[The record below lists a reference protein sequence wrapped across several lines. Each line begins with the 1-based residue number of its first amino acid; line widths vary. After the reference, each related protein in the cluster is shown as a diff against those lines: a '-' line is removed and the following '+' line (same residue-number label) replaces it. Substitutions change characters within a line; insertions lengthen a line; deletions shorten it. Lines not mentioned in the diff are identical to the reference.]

1 LEGNKVSTWIRGGE
15 LVDPEKGILEQSDII
30 IERGRVSRILP
41 HGVFKGQDARLKVID
56 ASGRLVV
63 PGLIDMHVHL
73 REPGEEYKETIA
85 TGAMAAVVG
94 GFTSVACMPNTN
106 PPNDCRSVTE
116 FIVRRAE
123 EVGLAR
129 VYPIASI
136 TMEQQGKVLTEFGD
150 LKEAGA
156 VGISEDGYS
165 VVDSE
170 LMRRALE
177 YANYHGLAVICHCE
191 DRSLSEG
198 GAMHEGVVSTRIGLP
213 GIPAASEEIMVF
225 RDIALARLTGTPVHI
240 AHVSTRGS
248 VNLIRMAKEDGVSVT
263 AETAPHY
270 FTLDHNAVIGY
281 DTRAKVNPPLRTPG
295 DVEAVKQGLS
305 EGVIDVIATDH
316 APHSPIEK
324 NLEFDRAAF
333 GMIGLETAL
342 PLILSLVREGTLGIA
357 EAFRKLTCNPARIL
371 GIHGGSL
378 KEGIPADLAVI
389 DANIEYTMTENDFHS
404 KSNNSPFIGR
414 LFRGRNELTMIGGK
428 IVWEKSS
435 THPGR

>member
-1 LEGNKVSTWIRGGE
+1 VSTWIRGGE

>member
-1 LEGNKVSTWIRGGE
+1 VLTWIRGGE

-435 THPGR
+435 THPRR

>member
-1 LEGNKVSTWIRGGE
+1 VSTWIRGGE
-15 LVDPEKGILEQSDII
+15 LVAPQKGTSEQSDLI
-30 IERGRVSRILP
+30 IERGRISRIVP
-41 HGVFKGQDARLKVID
+41 HGTFQGQVSQLKVID
-56 ASGRLVV
+56 AAGKLVV

-73 REPGEEYKETIA
+73 REPGEEYKESIA
-85 TGAMAAVVG
+85 TGAKAAVAG
-94 GFTSVACMPNTN
+94 GFTSIACMPNTS

-123 EVGLAR
+123 EAGLAR
-129 VYPIASI
+129 VYPIGSI
-136 TMEQQGKVLTEFGD
+136 TMGQQGKVLTEFGD

-177 YANYHGLAVICHCE
+177 YADYHGLAVICHCE
-191 DRSLSEG
+191 DRGLSEG
-198 GAMHEGVVSTRIGLP
+198 GVMHEGVVSTKIGLP
-213 GIPAASEEIMVF
+213 GIPAAAEEIMVF

-240 AHVSTRGS
+240 AHVSTKGS
-248 VNLIRMAKEDGVSVT
+248 VALIRMAKEEGVSVT

-281 DTRAKVNPPLRTPG
+281 DTRTKVNPPLRTEE
-295 DVEAVKQGLS
+295 DVQAIKQGLS

-324 NLEFDRAAF
+324 DLEFDRAAF

-342 PLILSLVREGTLGIA
+342 PLILSLVREGRIGMVDAI
-357 EAFRKLTCNPARIL
+357 RKITCNPASIL
-371 GIHGGSL
+371 GIPGGSL
-378 KEGIPADLAVI
+378 EEGARADLALI
-389 DANIEYTMTENDFHS
+389 DPNVEFTMTEGDFHS
-404 KSNNSPFIGR
+404 KSRNSPFIGMP
-414 LFRGRNELTMIGGK
+414 LRGRNTLTMIGGK
-428 IVWEKSS
+428 IVWQANG

>member
-1 LEGNKVSTWIRGGE
+1 VSTWIKGGE

-123 EVGLAR
+123 EAGLAR

-136 TMEQQGKVLTEFGD
+136 TMEQQGRVLTEFGD

>member
-1 LEGNKVSTWIRGGE
+1 MSTWIRGGE

>member
-1 LEGNKVSTWIRGGE
+1 MSTWIKGGE

-136 TMEQQGKVLTEFGD
+136 TMGQQGKVLTEFGD

-198 GAMHEGVVSTRIGLP
+198 GAMHEGTVSTRIGLP
-213 GIPAASEEIMVF
+213 GISAASEEIMVF
-225 RDIALARLTGTPVHI
+225 RDIALARLTGTSVHI
-240 AHVSTRGS
+240 AHVSTKGS
-248 VNLIRMAKEDGVSVT
+248 VNLIRLAKEDGVSVT

-281 DTRAKVNPPLRTPG
+281 DTRAKVNPPLRTPA
-295 DVEAVKQGLS
+295 DVQAVKQGLS

-324 NLEFDRAAF
+324 DLEFDRAAF

-342 PLILSLVREGTLGIA
+342 PLTLSLVREGTLGIA

-371 GIHGGSL
+371 GLHGGSL
-378 KEGIPADLAVI
+378 KEGVPADLAVI
-389 DANIEYTMTENDFHS
+389 DANIEYTMTEDDFHS
-404 KSNNSPFIGR
+404 KSKNSPFIGR
-414 LFRGRNELTMIGGK
+414 PFRGRNELTMIGGK

>member
-1 LEGNKVSTWIRGGE
+1 MSTWIRGGE
-15 LVDPEKGILEQSDII
+15 LVAPQKGTSEQSDLI
-30 IERGRVSRILP
+30 IERGRISRIVP
-41 HGVFKGQDARLKVID
+41 HGTFQGQVSQLKVID
-56 ASGRLVV
+56 AAGKLVV

-73 REPGEEYKETIA
+73 REPGEEYKESIA
-85 TGAMAAVVG
+85 TGAKAAVAG
-94 GFTSVACMPNTN
+94 GFTSIACMPNTS

-123 EVGLAR
+123 EAGLAR
-129 VYPIASI
+129 VYPIGSI
-136 TMEQQGKVLTEFGD
+136 TMGQQGKVLTEFGD

-177 YANYHGLAVICHCE
+177 YADYHGLAVICHCE
-191 DRSLSEG
+191 DRGLSEG
-198 GAMHEGVVSTRIGLP
+198 GVMHEGVVSTKIGLP
-213 GIPAASEEIMVF
+213 GIPAAAEEIMVF

-240 AHVSTRGS
+240 AHVSTKGS
-248 VNLIRMAKEDGVSVT
+248 VALIRMAKEEGVSVT

-281 DTRAKVNPPLRTPG
+281 DTRTKVNPPLRTEE
-295 DVEAVKQGLS
+295 DVQAIKQGLS

-324 NLEFDRAAF
+324 DLEFDRAAF

-342 PLILSLVREGTLGIA
+342 PLILSLVREGRIGMVDAI
-357 EAFRKLTCNPARIL
+357 RKITCNPASIL
-371 GIHGGSL
+371 GIPGGSL
-378 KEGIPADLAVI
+378 EEGARADLALI
-389 DANIEYTMTENDFHS
+389 DPNVEFTMTEGDFHS
-404 KSNNSPFIGR
+404 KSRNSPFIGMP
-414 LFRGRNELTMIGGK
+414 LRGRNTLTMIGGK
-428 IVWEKSS
+428 IVWQANG

>member
-1 LEGNKVSTWIRGGE
+1 MSTWIKGGE

-136 TMEQQGKVLTEFGD
+136 TMGQQGKVLTEFGD

-198 GAMHEGVVSTRIGLP
+198 GAMHEGTVSTRIGLP
-213 GIPAASEEIMVF
+213 GISAASEEIMVF
-225 RDIALARLTGTPVHI
+225 RDIALARLTGTSVHI
-240 AHVSTRGS
+240 AHVSTKGS
-248 VNLIRMAKEDGVSVT
+248 VNLIRLAKEDGVSVT

-281 DTRAKVNPPLRTPG
+281 DTRAKVNPPLRTPA
-295 DVEAVKQGLS
+295 DVQAVKQGLS

-316 APHSPIEK
+316 APHSPMEK
-324 NLEFDRAAF
+324 DLEFDRAAF

-342 PLILSLVREGTLGIA
+342 PLTLSLVREGTLGIA

-371 GIHGGSL
+371 GLHGGSL
-378 KEGIPADLAVI
+378 KEGVPADLAVI
-389 DANIEYTMTENDFHS
+389 DANIEYTMTEDDFHS
-404 KSNNSPFIGR
+404 KSKNSPFIGR
-414 LFRGRNELTMIGGK
+414 PFRGRNELTMIGGK

>member
-1 LEGNKVSTWIRGGE
+1 VSTWIRGGE

-435 THPGR
+435 THPRR

>member
-1 LEGNKVSTWIRGGE
+1 VSTWIRGGE

-136 TMEQQGKVLTEFGD
+136 TMGQQGKVLTEFGD

-198 GAMHEGVVSTRIGLP
+198 GAMHEGTVSTRIGLP
-213 GIPAASEEIMVF
+213 GISAASEEIMVF
-225 RDIALARLTGTPVHI
+225 RDIALARLTGTSVHI
-240 AHVSTRGS
+240 AHVSTKGS
-248 VNLIRMAKEDGVSVT
+248 VNLIRLAKEDGVSVT

-281 DTRAKVNPPLRTPG
+281 DTRAKVNPPLRTPA
-295 DVEAVKQGLS
+295 DVQAVKQGLS

-324 NLEFDRAAF
+324 DLEFDRAAF

-342 PLILSLVREGTLGIA
+342 PLTLSLVREGTLGIA

-371 GIHGGSL
+371 GLHGGSL
-378 KEGIPADLAVI
+378 KEGVPADLAVI
-389 DANIEYTMTENDFHS
+389 DTNIEYTMTEDDFHS
-404 KSNNSPFIGR
+404 KSKNSPFIGR
-414 LFRGRNELTMIGGK
+414 PFRGRNELTMIGGK

>member
-1 LEGNKVSTWIRGGE
+1 VSTWIRGGE
-15 LVDPEKGILEQSDII
+15 LVAPQKGTSEQSDLI
-30 IERGRVSRILP
+30 IERGRISRIVP
-41 HGVFKGQDARLKVID
+41 HGTFQGQGSQLKVID
-56 ASGRLVV
+56 AAGKLVV

-73 REPGEEYKETIA
+73 REPGEEYKESIA
-85 TGAMAAVVG
+85 TGAKAAVAG
-94 GFTSVACMPNTN
+94 GFISIACMPNTS

-123 EVGLAR
+123 EAGLAR

-136 TMEQQGKVLTEFGD
+136 TMGQQGKVLTEFGD

-177 YANYHGLAVICHCE
+177 YADYHGLAVICHCE

-198 GAMHEGVVSTRIGLP
+198 GVMHEGVVSTKIGLP
-213 GIPAASEEIMVF
+213 GIPAAAEEIMVF

-240 AHVSTRGS
+240 AHVSTKGS
-248 VNLIRMAKEDGVSVT
+248 VALIRMAKEEGVSVT

-281 DTRAKVNPPLRTPG
+281 DTRTKVNPPLRTEE
-295 DVEAVKQGLS
+295 DVQAIKQGLS

-324 NLEFDRAAF
+324 DLEFDRAAF

-342 PLILSLVREGTLGIA
+342 PLILSLVREGRIGMVDAI
-357 EAFRKLTCNPARIL
+357 RKITCNPASIL
-371 GIHGGSL
+371 GIPGGSL
-378 KEGIPADLAVI
+378 EEGARADLALI
-389 DANIEYTMTENDFHS
+389 DPNVEFTMTEGDFHS
-404 KSNNSPFIGR
+404 KSRNSPFIGMA
-414 LFRGRNELTMIGGK
+414 LRGRNTLTMIGGK
-428 IVWEKSS
+428 IVWQANG